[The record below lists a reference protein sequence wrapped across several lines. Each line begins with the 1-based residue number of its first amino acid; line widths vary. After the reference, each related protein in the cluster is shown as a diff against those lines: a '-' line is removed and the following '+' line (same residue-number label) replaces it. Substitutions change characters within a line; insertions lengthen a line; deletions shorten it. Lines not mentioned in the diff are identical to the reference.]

1 MRYIMGRPITHTID
15 PDGEV
20 IIILLNANAPFA
32 EFYDDQ
38 DAVTEMLAQ
47 EATVEE
53 KDHVQ
58 SQVET
63 ADDAA
68 EHVWEGFGNSL
79 SVKQLR
85 KSKKKKEK
93 KKSKRFSSVE
103 TAVRPVDVPEPD
115 PAEPEPVDEPVE
127 ELESWTVDEPAPEP
141 PEPVEEPE
149 PEPEPV
155 DEPEPEPE
163 PEPVDEPVDESTQKT
178 DQYQSDDN
186 VYIQVSAK
194 HLMLASPVFKSMLTG
209 SWKESVIFSKLQK
222 GSIEITAESWDI
234 DGFLILLRIIHCQF
248 NHIPRKLSLEMLAKV
263 AVIADYYKCK
273 EVVRFFSDT
282 WIEALEERY
291 LEEYS
296 RDLILRLW
304 IAWFFQ
310 LSSQFKKVTS
320 IAISHNGGF
329 ISSLGLPIPNRVIGK
344 LPIAPCFYLPL
355 SSLSLFPSPSL
366 FFII

>member
-1 MRYIMGRPITHTID
+1 MQYITGRPITHTID

-20 IIILLNANAPFA
+20 IIILRNANAPFA

-38 DAVTEMLAQ
+38 DAITEMLAQ

-53 KDHVQ
+53 KDHV
-58 SQVET
+58 
-63 ADDAA
+63 
-68 EHVWEGFGNSL
+68 H
-79 SVKQLR
+79 
-85 KSKKKKEK
+85 
-93 KKSKRFSSVE
+93 
-103 TAVRPVDVPEPD
+103 
-115 PAEPEPVDEPVE
+115 
-127 ELESWTVDEPAPEP
+127 
-141 PEPVEEPE
+141 EPE
-149 PEPEPV
+149 PEPEPRNHEFWNGWESWTWKERRIKDKQAKANGIPPLDETV
-155 DEPEPEPE
+155 PDPERELESEPEPEPE
-163 PEPVDEPVDESTQKT
+163 PEPELEPEPVDEPIDESTQKT
-178 DQYQSDDN
+178 DQYQSEHN

-222 GSIEITAESWDI
+222 GSIEITAETWDI
-234 DGFLILLRIIHCQF
+234 DCFLILLRIIHCQAD
-248 NHIPRKLSLEMLAKV
+248 HIPRKLSLEMLAKV

-273 EVVRFFSDT
+273 EAVRFFSDT
-282 WIEALEERY
+282 WIEALEDTY

-329 ISSLGLPIPNRVIGK
+329 ISNLGLPIPNRVIGK
-344 LPIAPCFYLPL
+344 LPIAPNFYLPPP
-355 SSLSLFPSPSL
+355 LFNHLTSVNEV
-366 FFII
+366 